1 MFSKKKFLIAG
12 FVIAFQLGA
21 AAQSVHAVEI
31 VDGTLVVDQR
41 GNISAQM
48 TGERSQ
54 RVEDLL
60 VRVGDRVKK
69 GDVLARL
76 NTAQLEGDRLIAQ
89 RVLEEAR
96 ASVEVSKSALARAKL
111 DFDRRSSLKGSP
123 AFNRA
128 TFEDAEVELRAA
140 ESRLQSAQSNANRRE
155 AELARADLEVKLG
168 EIKAPYDGVVLEIM
182 TNVGAAVTQRA
193 PNLLSLLDL
202 SRVEIAFK
210 APRGQNQL
218 LKPGQNVGYTLADG
232 KKRVAQVRS
241 MLLPASPQEVAPVT
255 RLQLDSADLPQ
266 QIHHN
271 QPVKVYLGE

>member
-1 MFSKKKFLIAG
+1 MVGVASHG
-12 FVIAFQLGA
+12 VQ
-21 AAQSVHAVEI
+21 AVEV

-54 RVEDLL
+54 RVEELL
-60 VRVGDRVKK
+60 VRVGDRVEK

-76 NTAQLEGDRLIAQ
+76 DTAQLAADRLIAQ

-96 ASVEVSKSALARAKL
+96 ASVEVARSAQARAKL

-155 AELARADLEVKLG
+155 AELARADLEVRMG

-193 PNLLSLLDL
+193 PNLISLLDL

-210 APRGQNQL
+210 APRGQNLL
-218 LKPGQNVGYTLADG
+218 LKPGQSVNYTLADG

-241 MLLPASPQEVAPVT
+241 LLLPTSPQELAPVT
-255 RLQLDSADLPQ
+255 RLQLDSADLPL

-271 QPVKVYLGE
+271 QPVKVFLGE